1 MEKLDS
7 VFNWMIQQEIPCARK
22 ETMSRHTS
30 FKIGGPAEIYCTP
43 KNLKQLQDIRD
54 YCAQEGVRTYLLGK
68 GTNVLFSDKGYDGV
82 VVRIGDAFSAI
93 EVQGTVLK
101 AGAGASLSKV
111 CLAAAEAGLAG
122 MEFAFGVPGCV
133 GGAVYMNA
141 GAYGGE
147 IKDILRDVTF
157 LDDKGHEITLEAG
170 ALSLGYRTSAF
181 AYMPWCILSATFSL
195 TPGDKDSIREQMAD
209 YARRRTEKQ
218 PLDMPSAGSTFKRPE
233 GAYASALIDQCGLRG
248 YAVGDA
254 AISEKHC
261 GFVVNKGNAT
271 CADVLCLT
279 DVVAKIVKEQTGF
292 TLEKEI
298 RVVE

>member
-1 MEKLDS
+1 MEKIDS
-7 VFNWMIQQEIPCARK
+7 VFNWMVQQGIHCARK
-22 ETMSRHTS
+22 EPMARHTS

-43 KNLKQLQDIRD
+43 KNAQQVQEIRNK
-54 YCAQEGVRTYLLGK
+54 CAELDVRTYFLGK
-68 GTNVLFSDKGYDGV
+68 GTNVLFADRGYDGV
-82 VVRIGDAFSAI
+82 IIRIGESFGEI
-93 EVQGTVLK
+93 QVQDNVVK
-101 AGAGASLSKV
+101 AGAGASLAKV
-111 CLAAAEAGLAG
+111 CLAAADAGLSG
-122 MEFAFGVPGCV
+122 MEFAFGIPGCV

-141 GAYGGE
+141 GAYNGE
-147 IKDILRDVTF
+147 MKDILRDVTF
-157 LDDKGHEITLEAG
+157 LDENGHEITLEAD

-181 AYMPWCILSATFSL
+181 AYMPWCILSASFRL
-195 TPGDKDSIREQMAD
+195 VPGNTEEIRDKMSE
-209 YARRRTEKQ
+209 YARRRAEKQ
-218 PLDMPSAGSTFKRPE
+218 PLDVPSAGSTFKRPE

-279 DVVAKIVKEQTGF
+279 DVVTKIVKEQTGF

>member
-1 MEKLDS
+1 MEKIDS
-7 VFNWMIQQEIPCARK
+7 VFNWMVQQGIPCARK
-22 ETMSRHTS
+22 EPMARHTS

-43 KNLKQLQDIRD
+43 KNAQQVQEIRNK
-54 YCAQEGVRTYLLGK
+54 CAELDVRTYFLGK
-68 GTNVLFSDKGYDGV
+68 GTNVLFADRGYDGV
-82 VVRIGDAFSAI
+82 IIRIGESFGEI
-93 EVQGTVLK
+93 QVQDNVVK
-101 AGAGASLSKV
+101 AGAGASLAKV
-111 CLAAAEAGLAG
+111 CLAAADAGLAG
-122 MEFAFGVPGCV
+122 MEFAFGIPGCV

-141 GAYGGE
+141 GAYNGE
-147 IKDILRDVTF
+147 MKDILRDVTF
-157 LDDKGHEITLEAG
+157 LDENGHEITLEAD

-181 AYMPWCILSATFSL
+181 AYMPWCILSASFRL
-195 TPGDKDSIREQMAD
+195 VPGNTEEIRDKMSE
-209 YARRRTEKQ
+209 YAQRRAEKQ
-218 PLDMPSAGSTFKRPE
+218 PLDVPSAGSTFKRPE

-279 DVVAKIVKEQTGF
+279 DVVTKIVKEQTGF

>member
-1 MEKLDS
+1 MEKIDS
-7 VFNWMIQQEIPCARK
+7 VFNWMVQQGIPCARK
-22 ETMSRHTS
+22 EPMARHTS

-43 KNLKQLQDIRD
+43 KNAQQVQEIRNK
-54 YCAQEGVRTYLLGK
+54 CAELDVRTYFLGK
-68 GTNVLFSDKGYDGV
+68 GTNVLFADRGYDGV
-82 VVRIGDAFSAI
+82 IIRIGESFGEI
-93 EVQGTVLK
+93 QVQDNVVK
-101 AGAGASLSKV
+101 AGAGASLAKV
-111 CLAAAEAGLAG
+111 CLAAADAGLAG
-122 MEFAFGVPGCV
+122 MEFAFGIPGCV

-141 GAYGGE
+141 GAYNGE
-147 IKDILRDVTF
+147 MKDILRDVTF
-157 LDDKGHEITLEAG
+157 LDENGHEITLEAD

-181 AYMPWCILSATFSL
+181 AYMPWCILSASFRL
-195 TPGDKDSIREQMAD
+195 VPGNTEEIRDKMSE
-209 YARRRTEKQ
+209 YARRRAEKQ
-218 PLDMPSAGSTFKRPE
+218 PLDVPSAGSTFKRPE

-279 DVVAKIVKEQTGF
+279 DVVTKIVKEQTGF

>member
-1 MEKLDS
+1 MEKIDS
-7 VFNWMIQQEIPCARK
+7 VFNWMIQQGIPCARK
-22 ETMSRHTS
+22 EPMARHTS

-43 KNLKQLQDIRD
+43 QNAQQVQEIRNKCAEFDIR
-54 YCAQEGVRTYLLGK
+54 TYFLGK
-68 GTNVLFSDKGYDGV
+68 GTNVLFADRGYDGV
-82 VVRIGDAFSAI
+82 IIRIGESFSEI
-93 EVQGTVLK
+93 QVQGNIVK
-101 AGAGASLSKV
+101 AGAGTSLTKV
-111 CLAAAEAGLAG
+111 CLAAADAGLAG
-122 MEFAFGVPGCV
+122 MEFALGIPGCV

-141 GAYGGE
+141 GAYNGE
-147 IKDILRDVTF
+147 MKDILRDVTF
-157 LDDKGHEITLEAG
+157 LDENGHEITLEAD

-181 AYMPWCILSATFSL
+181 AYMPWCILSASFRL
-195 TPGDKDSIREQMAD
+195 TSGNTEKIRDKMSE
-209 YARRRTEKQ
+209 YARRRAEKQ
-218 PLDMPSAGSTFKRPE
+218 PLNVPSAGSTFKRPE

-261 GFVVNKGNAT
+261 GFVVNKGNAS

-279 DVVAKIVKEQTGF
+279 EVVTKIVKEQTGF

>member
-1 MEKLDS
+1 MEKIDS
-7 VFNWMIQQEIPCARK
+7 VFNWMVQQGIPCARK
-22 ETMSRHTS
+22 EPMARHTS

-43 KNLKQLQDIRD
+43 RNAQQVQEIRNKCVELD
-54 YCAQEGVRTYLLGK
+54 VRTYFLGK
-68 GTNVLFSDKGYDGV
+68 GTNVLFADRGYDGV
-82 VVRIGDAFSAI
+82 IIRIGESFGEI
-93 EVQGTVLK
+93 QVQNNVVK
-101 AGAGASLSKV
+101 AGAGASLAKV
-111 CLAAAEAGLAG
+111 CLAAADAGLAG
-122 MEFAFGVPGCV
+122 MEFAFGIPGCV

-141 GAYGGE
+141 GAYNGE
-147 IKDILRDVTF
+147 MKDILRDVTF
-157 LDDKGHEITLEAG
+157 LDENGHEITLEAD

-181 AYMPWCILSATFSL
+181 AYMPWCILSASFRL
-195 TPGDKDSIREQMAD
+195 APGNTEEIRDKMSE
-209 YARRRTEKQ
+209 YARRRAEKQ
-218 PLDMPSAGSTFKRPE
+218 PLDVPSAGSTFKRPE

-279 DVVAKIVKEQTGF
+279 DVVTKIVKEQTGF

>member
-1 MEKLDS
+1 MEKIDS
-7 VFNWMIQQEIPCARK
+7 VFNWMVQQGVPCARK
-22 ETMSRHTS
+22 EPMARHTS

-43 KNLKQLQDIRD
+43 KNAQQVQEIRNK
-54 YCAQEGVRTYLLGK
+54 CAELDVRTYFLGK
-68 GTNVLFSDKGYDGV
+68 GTNVLFADRGYDGV
-82 VVRIGDAFSAI
+82 IIRIGESFGEI
-93 EVQGTVLK
+93 QVQDNVVK
-101 AGAGASLSKV
+101 AGAGASLAKV
-111 CLAAAEAGLAG
+111 CLAAADAGLAG
-122 MEFAFGVPGCV
+122 MEFAFGIPGCV

-141 GAYGGE
+141 GAYNGE
-147 IKDILRDVTF
+147 MKDILRDVTF
-157 LDDKGHEITLEAG
+157 LDENGHEITLEAD

-181 AYMPWCILSATFSL
+181 AYMPWCILSASFRL
-195 TPGDKDSIREQMAD
+195 VPGNTGEIRDKMSE
-209 YARRRTEKQ
+209 YARRRAEKQ
-218 PLDMPSAGSTFKRPE
+218 PLDVPSAGSTFKRPE

-279 DVVAKIVKEQTGF
+279 DVVTKIVKEQTGF